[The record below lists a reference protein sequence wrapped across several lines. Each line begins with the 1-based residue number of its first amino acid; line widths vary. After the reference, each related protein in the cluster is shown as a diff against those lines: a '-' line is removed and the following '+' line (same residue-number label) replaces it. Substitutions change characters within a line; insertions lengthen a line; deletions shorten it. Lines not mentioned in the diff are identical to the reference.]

1 MSSSSLTNGCHEV
14 VIVLVGAV
22 EGFAYMDADVSNY
35 IHQEGEQ
42 FVRGEQRCG
51 AHRAPHASARL
62 RAPRSPCVALTA
74 SCVHSRQMCVFCHIH
89 LTRTHT
95 KRARGVVKSALVG
108 AGCALVW
115 AGCARGAGGMRSG
128 CGRREKRAGVG
139 GVRSGCGRAA
149 TAGALR
155 WRVRAGPSCCRA
167 RSRSRGGYR
176 P

>member
-1 MSSSSLTNGCHEV
+1 MLSRSTRRGCHEV

-51 AHRAPHASARL
+51 AYRTASAHRVR
-62 RAPRSPCVALTA
+62 RAHRVALTA

-95 KRARGVVKSALVG
+95 KRSRGVVKSALVG
-108 AGCALVW
+108 AGCA
-115 AGCARGAGGMRSG
+115 ARARGAGVVKGSG
-128 CGRREKRAGVG
+128 AGVVMGVKRA
-139 GVRSGCGRAA
+139 
-149 TAGALR
+149 
-155 WRVRAGPSCCRA
+155 PSA
-167 RSRSRGGYR
+167 DK
-176 P
+176 